1 MLPPAD
7 MVVLAVGVAP
17 ESTLA
22 AQAGLTLGARGAIVV
37 DAHMQT
43 SDPDIYAVGD
53 AVEVTDRA
61 AGGRTTVAL
70 AGPANRQGRVA
81 ADNICGLPSVYRG
94 AAY

>member
-53 AVEVTDRA
+53 A
-61 AGGRTTVAL
+61 
-70 AGPANRQGRVA
+70 
-81 ADNICGLPSVYRG
+81 PSR
-94 AAY
+94 